1 MKPSLLSQIQDALK
15 PHRSAIVQFTSDLVA
30 IPSENPS
37 RKNYAACVQ
46 RIRKELDTLG
56 LDYVT
61 YDAPPHANE
70 PRTNILS
77 FVGAGERTVYIHGH
91 YDVVPAQSPG
101 QYSPKIED
109 GFLYGRGST
118 DMKSGLAA
126 MTYAAFALKKLGLPA
141 HGRIGLCF
149 VPDEESGGQG
159 GASYLDQIGV
169 LGKGGIAM
177 INAEPTSG
185 VVWNASRG
193 ALTLNVTVRGKVA
206 HVGLQHQGVNAFE
219 GMLKVATA
227 LQRLKAQVEPRTT
240 KYHIEPPESAHSILM
255 LGGRVEG
262 GINYNAV
269 PEFCSFTV
277 ERRINPEED
286 FETERKQVYAVLESC
301 KREGINLDVE
311 VLQECSSSGISEDHE
326 VARTLASSIEDV
338 TGKRAVF
345 EMCPGTAETRW
356 YAKHGIP
363 SFGYGP
369 GLLELAHG
377 PNERVEIESIYQHAA
392 IQALTTTRLLE

>member
-1 MKPSLLSQIQDALK
+1 MKSPLLSKIQDALK
-15 PHRSAIVQFTSDLVA
+15 PHHASIVQFTGDLVA
-30 IPSENPS
+30 IASENPP
-37 RKNYAACVQ
+37 RKNYALCVQ
-46 RIRKELDTLG
+46 RIAKELNALG
-56 LDYVT
+56 LPYKA
-61 YDAPPHANE
+61 YDAPPHNNE

-77 FVGAGERTVYIHGH
+77 FVGNGDRIVYLHGH
-91 YDVVPAQSPG
+91 YDVVPAQSAG
-101 QYSPKIED
+101 QYSPILEN
-109 GFLYGRGST
+109 GFLYGRGSA

-126 MTYAAFALKKLGLPA
+126 MVYAAFALKMLNLLANGRVGLW
-141 HGRIGLCF
+141 F
-149 VPDEESGGQG
+149 VADEESGGQG
-159 GASYLDQIGV
+159 GAAYLDQQGV
-169 LGKGGIAM
+169 LSSGGIAM
-177 INAEPTSG
+177 INPEPTSG

-193 ALTLNVTVRGKVA
+193 ALTLNVTVKGKVA
-206 HVGLQHQGVNAFE
+206 HVGLQHQGINAFE
-219 GMLKVATA
+219 GMLKVAAA
-227 LQRLKAQVEPRTT
+227 LQVLKAEVETHST
-240 KYHIEPPESAHSILM
+240 HYHIEPSESAHSILM

-286 FETERKQVYAVLESC
+286 YETEKKRVYDVLDGC
-301 KREGINLDVE
+301 RREGIALDVE
-311 VLQECSSSGISEDHE
+311 VLQECSSSGISENNE
-326 VARTLASSIEDV
+326 VAQTLASSIEAV

-377 PNERVEIESIYQHAA
+377 PNERVEIVSIYQHAA
-392 IQALTTTRLLE
+392 IQALTAAQLLE

>member
-1 MKPSLLSQIQDALK
+1 MKSALASQIQDALE
-15 PHRSAIVQFTSDLVA
+15 PHRSAIIKFTSDLVA
-30 IPSENPS
+30 IPSENPP

-46 RIRKELDTLG
+46 RIRKEVDELG
-56 LDYVT
+56 LTYQL
-61 YDAPPHANE
+61 YDAPPHGNE
-70 PRTNILS
+70 PCTNLLTL
-77 FVGAGERTVYIHGH
+77 VGKGDRTVYIHGH
-91 YDVVPAQSPG
+91 YDVVPAQSPD
-101 QYSPKIED
+101 QYTPRVEA
-109 GFLYGRGST
+109 GFLYGRGSA

-126 MTYAAFALKKLGLPA
+126 MVYAAFALKKLNLPA
-141 HGRIGLCF
+141 NGRLGLWF
-149 VPDEESGGQG
+149 VADEESGGQG
-159 GASYLDQIGV
+159 GASYLDQISV
-169 LGKGGIAM
+169 LSNGGIAM
-177 INAEPTSG
+177 INPEPTSG

-193 ALTLNVTVRGKVA
+193 ALTLNVTVKGKVA

-219 GMLKVATA
+219 GMLRVATA
-227 LQRLKAQVEPRTT
+227 LQKLKAEVEMRTT
-240 KYHIEPPESAHSILM
+240 RYHIEPPESARSILM

-277 ERRINPEED
+277 ERRTNPEED
-286 FETERKQVYAVLESC
+286 YETEKKQVYAVLESC

-311 VLQECSSSGISEDHE
+311 VLQECSSSGISEDNE
-326 VARTLASSIEDV
+326 VARTLASSIEAV
-338 TGKRAVF
+338 TGKRAMF

-377 PNERVEIESIYQHAA
+377 PNERVEIETICQHAA
-392 IQALTTTRLLE
+392 IQALTAAKLLE

>member
-1 MKPSLLSQIQDALK
+1 MAPSLLSKIQDALK
-15 PHRSAIVQFTSDLVA
+15 PYRSGIVQFTSDLVA
-30 IPSENPS
+30 IPSENPP
-37 RKNYAACVQ
+37 RRNYASCVN

-56 LDYVT
+56 LTYKT
-61 YDAPPHANE
+61 YDAPPHGSE
-70 PRTNILS
+70 PRANLLS
-77 FVGAGERTVYIHGH
+77 FVGDGDETVYLHGH
-91 YDVVPAQSPG
+91 YDVVPAQSPE
-101 QYSPKIED
+101 QYSPRVEN

-126 MTYAAFALKKLGLPA
+126 MVYAGFVLKKLNLLA
-141 HGRIGLCF
+141 RGRVGLCF

-169 LGKGGIAM
+169 IGQGGIAM
-177 INAEPTSG
+177 INPEPTSG

-193 ALTLNVTVRGKVA
+193 ALTLNVTVKGKVA

-219 GMLKVATA
+219 GMLKVAAA
-227 LQRLKAQVEPRTT
+227 LQKLKSEVEQHATR
-240 KYHIEPPESAHSILM
+240 YHIEPPESAHSILM

-269 PEFCSFTV
+269 PGFCSFTV

-286 FETERKQVYAVLESC
+286 YETEKKRVYDVLDAC
-301 KREGINLDVE
+301 RREGIALDIE
-311 VLQECSSSGISEDHE
+311 VLQECSSSGVSEDNE
-326 VARTLASSIEDV
+326 VAQTLAASIEAV
-338 TGKRAVF
+338 TGKRAIF

-377 PNERVEIESIYQHAA
+377 PDERVEIEQIYQHCF
-392 IQALTTTRLLE
+392 IQALTAAKLLE